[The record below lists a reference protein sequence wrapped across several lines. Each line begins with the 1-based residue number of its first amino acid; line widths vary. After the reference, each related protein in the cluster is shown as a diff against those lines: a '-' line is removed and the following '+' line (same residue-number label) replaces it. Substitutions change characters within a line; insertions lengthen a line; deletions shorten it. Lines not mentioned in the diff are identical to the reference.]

1 MSEENR
7 TSDGLEQS
15 LDSGINTGLA
25 AKGVYDAAS
34 NIGTAAASAGQAATE
49 GAAAAGAGTGAAT
62 GAGAAAGTAAGGPA
76 GTVLGAVAGLL
87 VGLLAKPVIKGVI
100 VVVFFLVM
108 VFSSIPS
115 MFFEEPVDMAD
126 NTGPET
132 VYQQFKA
139 YVREAYEKD
148 IQNQK
153 RKIEADFEARIA
165 SGEFSGY
172 DHVTYTYTFDP
183 AEEIF
188 LAEVQEAC
196 VLIIA
201 MFEIHTDDWREASFE
216 HFKRAVD
223 SINFWHDIVE
233 TEKLSETS
241 TVTWSDGDDEE
252 EPESTIHVEMTYRF
266 HDKGVEQFR
275 NKFGLQ
281 NDREYLKS
289 VEMSYNTRI
298 YFGEL
303 ADLPM
308 GGITGGASGTYPGGG
323 THNTIRD
330 TLAGQDNQEF
340 SGGPVGMPIR
350 DYRSIT
356 SEFGPRNYAPDPIH
370 TGMDFAADAGTPVYA
385 AMDGVVL
392 LKLTNMRTFG
402 HHIVIDHGGGITTMY
417 AHLSSFGAFQEGEK
431 VQRGQVIGY
440 VGSTGLST
448 GPHLHFEYQIN
459 GSAHNPRQILP
470 M

>member
-15 LDSGINTGLA
+15 LDSGIHTGPA

-34 NIGTAAASAGQAATE
+34 NIGTAAASA
-49 GAAAAGAGTGAAT
+49 AGAGTGAAT
-62 GAGAAAGTAAGGPA
+62 GAGAAAGTTAGGPA
-76 GTVLGAVAGLL
+76 GTVFGTVAGLL
-87 VGLLAKPVIKGVI
+87 AGLLAKPVIKGVI
-100 VVVFFLVM
+100 VIAFFLVM
-108 VFSSIPS
+108 VFSSLPS

-126 NTGPET
+126 NTGPEM
-132 VYQQFKA
+132 VYGQFKD

-148 IQNQK
+148 IQHQK
-153 RKIEADFEARIA
+153 QKIEADFEARIA
-165 SGEFSGY
+165 SGKFSGY

-183 AEEIF
+183 VEEAF

-201 MFEIHTDDWREASFE
+201 MFEIHTDDWRESSFA

-223 SINFWHDIVE
+223 SVNFWHDIVE

-241 TVTWSDGDDEE
+241 TVTWSDGDEK

-281 NDREYLKS
+281 DDREYLKS

-298 YFGEL
+298 YFGEF

-308 GGITGGASGTYPGGG
+308 GGITGGVFRRADRRP
-323 THNTIRD
+323 
-330 TLAGQDNQEF
+330 
-340 SGGPVGMPIR
+340 
-350 DYRSIT
+350 RSH
-356 SEFGPRNYAPDPIH
+356 PAR
-370 TGMDFAADAGTPVYA
+370 GTPVYA

-402 HHIVIDHGGGITTMY
+402 HHIVIDHGGEITTMH

-440 VGSTGLST
+440 VGGTSTGLST

-459 GSAHNPRQILP
+459 GSVHNPRLILP